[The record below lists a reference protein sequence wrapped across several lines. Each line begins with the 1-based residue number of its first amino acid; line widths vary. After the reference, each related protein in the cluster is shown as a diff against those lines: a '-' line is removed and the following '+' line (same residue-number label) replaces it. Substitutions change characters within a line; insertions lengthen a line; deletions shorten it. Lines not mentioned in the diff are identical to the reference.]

1 LTFLELPGPPGA
13 GWNVFH
19 LAVKRVSMFAQRRS
33 EAPADVEE
41 RARRIV
47 ETAVELAEQGGFE
60 AVRLRDV
67 ASHAGVAMGTLY
79 RRFRSK
85 EDLLIAALELET
97 RELERR
103 VRQRPPKG
111 ADARERVAAFFGIA
125 TRGLIRR
132 PNLARALLRAA
143 ACGEPGLAKQV
154 AAFHDRMEGMVVAA
168 LRGKPDPSG
177 DSELSAECEI
187 SLAHSL
193 TLVWFALL
201 VGWSG
206 GLHGQATVIEEMS
219 TNVELLLLGAR
230 SKQIV

>member
-1 LTFLELPGPPGA
+1 
-13 GWNVFH
+13 
-19 LAVKRVSMFAQRRS
+19 M
-33 EAPADVEE
+33 EE

-97 RELERR
+97 QDLERR
-103 VRQRPPKG
+103 ICQRPPKG
-111 ADARERVAAFFGIA
+111 ADPRERVAAFFGIA

-143 ACGEPGLAKQV
+143 ACGEPELAKQV

-168 LRGKPDPSG
+168 LRGAAASDEASG
-177 DSELSAECEI
+177 ALELPGECER

-206 GLHGQATVIEEMS
+206 GLHGQATVIEQMS
-219 TNVELLLLGAR
+219 ASIELMLLGAQAKLR
-230 SKQIV
+230 G

>member
-1 LTFLELPGPPGA
+1 VGPDA
-13 GWNVFH
+13 RTQKWN
-19 LAVKRVSMFAQRRS
+19 
-33 EAPADVEE
+33 DVEE

-67 ASHAGVAMGTLY
+67 ASHAGVALGTLY

-97 RELERR
+97 RDLERR
-103 VRQRPPKG
+103 VRQRPPQG
-111 ADARERVAAFFGIA
+111 ANSRERVAAFFGIA

-132 PNLARALLRAA
+132 PNLARALLKAA
-143 ACGEPGLAKQV
+143 ACGEPDLAKQV

-168 LRGKPDPSG
+168 LRGPDAAASSAGATLP
-177 DSELSAECEI
+177 DEQERELAR
-187 SLAHSL
+187 AL
-193 TLVWFALL
+193 TLIWFALL

-206 GLHGQATVIEEMS
+206 GLHGQDRVIEQMS
-219 TNVELLLLGAR
+219 GCVDLMLLGAQA
-230 SKQIV
+230 KQTA

>member
-1 LTFLELPGPPGA
+1 M
-13 GWNVFH
+13 
-19 LAVKRVSMFAQRRS
+19 KRVSIFDQGRS
-33 EAPADVEE
+33 EAPADMEE
-41 RARRIV
+41 RAKRIV

-125 TRGLIRR
+125 TKGLIRR

-143 ACGEPGLAKQV
+143 ACGEPELAKQV

-168 LRGKPDPSG
+168 LRGARDASG
-177 DSELSAECEI
+177 DSVLPSEGER
-187 SLAHSL
+187 SLAHLL

-206 GLHGQATVIEEMS
+206 GLHGQATVNEQMS
-219 TNVELLLLGAR
+219 ASVELMLLGAR
-230 SKQIV
+230 SKQLI